1 MTDIA
6 RNRPAKRP
14 NAFLEGVKAFSRSKK
29 VQTAKKHW
37 MLYLLVLPAV
47 VMVAIFCYAPMAGL
61 IIAFQDFRLEDGL
74 FGSEFVGLKVFEQI
88 LFDPS
93 SASFL
98 EFRNTVFISLIRIA
112 TNFPIILIFTLLL
125 HEIGR
130 KKVRSVVQAVSYIPF
145 FISWISVGGMAYN
158 LLALDG
164 GLLNDVITFFG
175 GEPVAFYNEPKYWWA
190 ILSISSLWKGMGW
203 ATLIYMS
210 GLGAINQELYDAC
223 KIDGGGRF
231 RQMIHVTLPGLM
243 NVIVL
248 QLILDV
254 GGIMSDNYDMILAM
268 INGSQSLGDVTR
280 VVGTLEFD
288 AIVQGS
294 QYSRATA
301 YSLVRGLI
309 GMVLVLLANKL
320 AKKTDSEGIL

>member
-1 MTDIA
+1 M
-6 RNRPAKRP
+6 AKELCKNSKKK
-14 NAFLEGVKAFSRSKK
+14 NALLTGIEVFSRSPKLAM
-29 VQTAKKHW
+29 AKKHW
-37 MLYLLVLPAV
+37 MLYLLVIPAV
-47 VMVAIFCYAPMAGL
+47 IMIGIFNYAPMAGL
-61 IIAFQDFRLEDGL
+61 LIAFQDFKLSDGI
-74 FGSEFVGLKVFEQI
+74 FGSEFVGLDVFYSI

-93 SASFL
+93 SASFI
-98 EFRNTVFISLIRIA
+98 EFRNTVFISLLRIG

-125 HEIGR
+125 HQIGN
-130 KKVRSVVQAVSYIPF
+130 KKARSTVQAISYIPY
-145 FISWISVGGMAYN
+145 FISWIAVGGMAYS

-164 GLLNDVITFFG
+164 GMLNSIIQFFG
-175 GEPVAFYNEPKYWWA
+175 GEKIAFYNEPAYWWI
-190 ILSISSLWKGMGW
+190 ILSFSSLWKGMGW

-210 GLGAINQELYDAC
+210 GLGTINQELYDAC

-231 RQMIHVTLPGLM
+231 KQMIHVTLPGLM

-254 GGIMSDNYDMILAM
+254 GGIMNDNYDMILAM
-268 INGSQSLGDVTR
+268 INGSQSLNSVTK
-280 VVGTLEFD
+280 VVGTLEFN

-294 QYSRATA
+294 QYSKATA
-301 YSLVRGLI
+301 YSMVRGLI

>member
-1 MTDIA
+1 MTPIA
-6 RNRPAKRP
+6 SARRERRNP
-14 NAFLEGVKAFSRSKK
+14 FCVGVKAFFRSKK
-29 VQTAKKHW
+29 FTTAKKHW
-37 MLYLLVLPAV
+37 MLYLMVLPAV
-47 VMVAIFCYAPMAGL
+47 VMIAIFNYAPMVGL
-61 IIAFQDFRLEDGL
+61 VIAFQDFRLEDGL
-74 FGSEFVGLKVFEQI
+74 FGSEFVGLSVFNSI
-88 LFDPS
+88 LFDPA

-112 TNFPIILIFTLLL
+112 TNFPIILIYTLLL
-125 HEIGR
+125 HEIRR
-130 KKVRSVVQAVSYIPF
+130 KKLRGAVQAISYIPF

-164 GLLNDVITFFG
+164 GIFNNIIEFFG
-175 GEPVAFYNEPKYWWA
+175 GERIAFYNEPKYWWA
-190 ILSISSLWKGMGW
+190 ILSLSSLWKGMGW

-210 GLGAINQELYDAC
+210 GLGAINSELYDAC
-223 KIDGGGRF
+223 KSDGGGRF

-268 INGSQSLGDVTR
+268 INGSQSLGSVAR
-280 VVGTLEFD
+280 VVGTLEFN
-288 AIVQGS
+288 ASVQGS

-301 YSLVRGLI
+301 YSMLRGLI
-309 GMVLVLLANKL
+309 GMILVLLANRL

>member
-1 MTDIA
+1 MTPIA
-6 RNRPAKRP
+6 SARRERRNP
-14 NAFLEGVKAFSRSKK
+14 FCVGVKAFFRSKK
-29 VQTAKKHW
+29 FTTAKKHW
-37 MLYLLVLPAV
+37 MLYLMVLPAV
-47 VMVAIFCYAPMAGL
+47 VMIAIFNYAPMVGL
-61 IIAFQDFRLEDGL
+61 VIAFQDFRLGDGL
-74 FGSEFVGLKVFEQI
+74 FGSEFVGLSVFNSI
-88 LFDPS
+88 LFDPA

-112 TNFPIILIFTLLL
+112 TNFPIILIYTLLL
-125 HEIGR
+125 HEIRR
-130 KKVRSVVQAVSYIPF
+130 KKLRGAVQAISYIPF

-164 GLLNDVITFFG
+164 GIFNNIIEFFG
-175 GEPVAFYNEPKYWWA
+175 GERIAFYNEPKYWWA
-190 ILSISSLWKGMGW
+190 ILSLSSLWKGMGW

-210 GLGAINQELYDAC
+210 GLGAINSELHDAC

-268 INGSQSLGDVTR
+268 INGSQSLGSVTR
-280 VVGTLEFD
+280 VVGTLEFN

-301 YSLVRGLI
+301 YSMLRGLI
-309 GMVLVLLANKL
+309 GMILVLLANRL

>member
-1 MTDIA
+1 MTPIA
-6 RNRPAKRP
+6 SARRERRSP
-14 NAFLEGVKAFSRSKK
+14 FCVGVKAFFRSKK
-29 VQTAKKHW
+29 FTTAKKHW
-37 MLYLLVLPAV
+37 MLYLMVLPAV
-47 VMVAIFCYAPMAGL
+47 VMIAIFNYAPMVGL
-61 IIAFQDFRLEDGL
+61 VIAFQDFRLGDGL
-74 FGSEFVGLKVFEQI
+74 FGSEFVGLSVFNSI
-88 LFDPS
+88 LFDPA

-98 EFRNTVFISLIRIA
+98 EFRNTVFISLLRIA
-112 TNFPIILIFTLLL
+112 TNFPIILIYTLLL
-125 HEIGR
+125 HEIRR
-130 KKVRSVVQAVSYIPF
+130 KKLRGAVQAISYIPF

-164 GLLNDVITFFG
+164 GIFNNIIEFFG
-175 GEPVAFYNEPKYWWA
+175 GERIAFYNEPKYWWA
-190 ILSISSLWKGMGW
+190 ILSLSSLWKGMGW

-210 GLGAINQELYDAC
+210 GLGAINSELYDAC

-268 INGSQSLGDVTR
+268 INGSQSLGSVTR
-280 VVGTLEFD
+280 VVGTLEFN

-301 YSLVRGLI
+301 YSMLRGLI
-309 GMVLVLLANKL
+309 GMILVLLANRL

>member
-1 MTDIA
+1 MTPIA
-6 RNRPAKRP
+6 SARRERRNP
-14 NAFLEGVKAFSRSKK
+14 FCVGVKAFFRSKK
-29 VQTAKKHW
+29 FTTAKKHW
-37 MLYLLVLPAV
+37 MLYLMVLPAV
-47 VMVAIFCYAPMAGL
+47 VMIAIFNYAPMVGL
-61 IIAFQDFRLEDGL
+61 VIAFQDFRLGDGL
-74 FGSEFVGLKVFEQI
+74 FGSEFVGLSVFNSI
-88 LFDPS
+88 LFDPA

-112 TNFPIILIFTLLL
+112 TNFPIILIYTLLL
-125 HEIGR
+125 HEIRR
-130 KKVRSVVQAVSYIPF
+130 KKLRGAVQAISYIPF

-164 GLLNDVITFFG
+164 GIFNNIIEFFG
-175 GEPVAFYNEPKYWWA
+175 GERIAFYNEPKYWWA
-190 ILSISSLWKGMGW
+190 ILSLSSLWKGMGW

-210 GLGAINQELYDAC
+210 GLGAINSELYDAC

-268 INGSQSLGDVTR
+268 INGSQSLGSVTR
-280 VVGTLEFD
+280 VVGTLEFN

-301 YSLVRGLI
+301 YSMLRGLI
-309 GMVLVLLANKL
+309 GMILVLLANRL